1 MEIKGLVICLSF
13 LLLLFGI
20 SLPQG
25 KRVFKKKCNSCTVI
39 LTKQDSIKITTEI
52 KQKVDSFVA
61 EKKDELKEIADSIKK
76 IEKKLP

>member
-1 MEIKGLVICLSF
+1 MEIIKGIVVCLSCI
-13 LLLLFGI
+13 LLIFGI

-25 KRVFKKKCNSCTVI
+25 KSKKCPNCQAI
-39 LTKQDSIKITTEI
+39 LTKQDSLKISREI

-61 EKKDELKEIADSIKK
+61 VKKCELKEIADSLRK